1 MIIQILRRSVLSE
14 AFNKHIRSIDY
25 QAGATP
31 QEWFFG
37 HVAKIDREALEVLR
51 AGDDIQLWYGFV
63 HVEGR

>member
-25 QAGATP
+25 QAGATLKSGF
-31 QEWFFG
+31 W
-37 HVAKIDREALEVLR
+37 ARSKIDREALEVLR

-63 HVEGR
+63 HVEGQ